1 MVDQTTLARVNLF
14 AVLRA
19 LEELPAYDE
28 EARQIAVRRHEI
40 VHFAVGG
47 VGSARLEIGNG
58 KIGFHPGGGR
68 STVALWFP
76 NAAKLNAMFAG
87 TGGPIPLKGFT
98 KLGWLTGPF
107 TTLTE
112 RLSRYLKPSQELLAE
127 SAFRVANSVLSLHVA
142 AYAMAEVGNFD
153 PDGRLNASRMADG
166 GLLVSAEGGPA
177 LTVVAEGGRLTTVK
191 GVSAKA
197 RARMVFSGIDEAGAM
212 LRGEL
217 SPYAAIGAGKLAL
230 GGYTPLI
237 DHMNKVLGL
246 VGRYLGGGA
255 S

>member
-14 AVLRA
+14 AVLRT

-28 EARQIAVRRHEI
+28 ETRHIAGIRHEI
-40 VHFAVGG
+40 VRFAVGG

-58 KIGFHPGGGR
+58 EIRFLPGGGR
-68 STVALWFP
+68 STVLLWFP
-76 NAAKLNAMFAG
+76 KPASLNAMFAG
-87 TGGPIPLKGFT
+87 TGSPIPLKGFT

-107 TTLTE
+107 TALTD
-112 RLSRYLKPSQELLAE
+112 RLSFYLKPTTEALADPK
-127 SAFRVANSVLSLHVA
+127 FRVANSALSLHVA

-166 GLLVSAEGGPA
+166 GLLVSAAGGPT
-177 LTVVAEGGRLTTVK
+177 LTVVAEGGRLTAVK
-191 GVSAKA
+191 GASPKV
-197 RARMVFSGIDEAGAM
+197 RARMVFSSVDEAGAM

-246 VGRYLGGGA
+246 VSRYLGGGA

>member
-1 MVDQTTLARVNLF
+1 MVDRTTLARVNLF

-19 LEELPAYDE
+19 LEELPAYDVE
-28 EARQIAVRRHEI
+28 SRQIAAMRCEVVRFI
-40 VHFAVGG
+40 VGG
-47 VGSARLEIGNG
+47 VGSARLEICDG
-58 KIGFHPGGGR
+58 KIRFLPGGGR
-68 STVALWFP
+68 ATIVLWFP
-76 NAAKLNAMFAG
+76 NAERLNAMFAG

-98 KLGWLTGPF
+98 KLSWLTGPF
-107 TTLTE
+107 TMLTE
-112 RLSRYLKPSQELLAE
+112 RLSLYLKPTPELLADP
-127 SAFRVANSVLSLHVA
+127 AFRVANSTLSLHVA
-142 AYAMAEVGNFD
+142 AYAISEVGNSD
-153 PDGRLNASRMADG
+153 AEGRLNASRMADG
-166 GLLVSAEGGPA
+166 GILVAAERGPA
-177 LTVVAEGGRLTTVK
+177 LTVEAEGGRLTTVTGASPK
-191 GVSAKA
+191 V